1 MMQPSKPT
9 WYRGVWFRSCLE
21 ARWAATFDQ
30 FRIHWRYE
38 AAHLEL
44 VSGRYTPDFWLPK
57 LKWWAEVKPNLESA
71 EIGRY
76 KEVVDLERRPFLVLV
91 DKPIVGVYKIHYIR
105 GRRNRDLMGQFALLQ
120 NSSQLWIADESRA
133 APMNYAGMPN
143 VVPPG
148 LTVNST
154 VIVDKMNVANQR
166 IDFR

>member
-1 MMQPSKPT
+1 
-9 WYRGVWFRSCLE
+9 
-21 ARWAATFDQ
+21 
-30 FRIHWRYE
+30 
-38 AAHLEL
+38 
-44 VSGRYTPDFWLPK
+44 
-57 LKWWAEVKPNLESA
+57 
-71 EIGRY
+71 
-76 KEVVDLERRPFLVLV
+76 
-91 DKPIVGVYKIHYIR
+91 
-105 GRRNRDLMGQFALLQ
+105 MGQFALLQ